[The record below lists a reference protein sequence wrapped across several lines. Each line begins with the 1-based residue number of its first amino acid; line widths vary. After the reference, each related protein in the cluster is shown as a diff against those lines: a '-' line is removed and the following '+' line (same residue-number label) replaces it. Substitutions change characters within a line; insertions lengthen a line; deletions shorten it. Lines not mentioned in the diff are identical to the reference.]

1 MIPIQNHW
9 AKDLQGDSSQPL
21 SAIEHPLC
29 NPYIYIGIYRYG
41 YIYIYTY
48 IYIYIYIY
56 IHVSIYIYMCNVI
69 IYMMIFHHLPSYK
82 APFWREHIPPG
93 WSRDRPGCAA
103 SYYGWHPGGSIGEK
117 LGNWSIL
124 VVYEKSGMKLS
135 LRRASFFFR
144 SSKCS
149 FH

>member
-1 MIPIQNHW
+1 
-9 AKDLQGDSSQPL
+9 
-21 SAIEHPLC
+21 
-29 NPYIYIGIYRYG
+29 
-41 YIYIYTY
+41 
-48 IYIYIYIY
+48 
-56 IHVSIYIYMCNVI
+56 MCNVI

-117 LGNWSIL
+117 LGNWSSL

-135 LRRASFFFR
+135 LRRASFFFSEVQNVLFIR
-144 SSKCS
+144 IVQRIVFDDLSYENGWYSTGRNIDFETVARTKEMDYLIWKIPDISSGYLS
-149 FH
+149 YLLHMM